1 MENKLIAISG
11 YWKDD
16 KSEFH
21 DYLVS
26 ELDEI
31 DEVNDDNIFYYGIS
45 LEFIKSNLNNLDGI
59 LDFVITSYRENV

>member
-16 KSEFH
+16 KTEFN

-26 ELDEI
+26 EWDEI
-31 DEVNDDNIFYYGIS
+31 DEVNDDNIFFYGLS

-59 LDFVITSYRENV
+59 LEFVITSYKENV